1 MSDLFKWYLQKFECL
16 INNKHESSE
25 PVNNCFTKKFCGHG
39 NIFTSISQKQSNR
52 LDRKYAY
59 KWFYDLWGVCLNGSR
74 SQIKFK
80 NHCIVTKIKVLHY
93 WGLHYS
99 KLNVKRLKN
108 ESSGRNCPYFF
119 CITNFFSFWYK
130 FTHIVNGSC
139 SFSFETSQ

>member
-1 MSDLFKWYLQKFECL
+1 MICL
-16 INNKHESSE
+16 NDTYRNLNVLLITSMNPLNQLTAVSLRNFVVME
-25 PVNNCFTKKFCGHG
+25 

-59 KWFYDLWGVCLNGSR
+59 KWLDDLWGVCLNGSR

-80 NHCIVTKIKVLHY
+80 NHCIVTKIKVLHD

-99 KLNVKRLKN
+99 RLNVKRLKN
-108 ESSGRNCPYFF
+108 ESFGRNYPYFF

-139 SFSFETSQ
+139 FSFETSQ

>member
-1 MSDLFKWYLQKFECL
+1 MICL
-16 INNKHESSE
+16 NDTYRNLNVLLITSMNPLNQLTAVSLRNFVVME
-25 PVNNCFTKKFCGHG
+25 

-59 KWFYDLWGVCLNGSR
+59 KWFDDLWGVCLNGSR

-80 NHCIVTKIKVLHY
+80 NHCIVTKIKVLHD

-99 KLNVKRLKN
+99 RLNVKRLKN
-108 ESSGRNCPYFF
+108 ESFGRNYPYFF

>member
-1 MSDLFKWYLQKFECL
+1 MICL
-16 INNKHESSE
+16 NDTYRNLNVLLITSMNPLNQLTAVSLRNFVVIE
-25 PVNNCFTKKFCGHG
+25 

-59 KWFYDLWGVCLNGSR
+59 KWFDDLWGVCLNASR

-80 NHCIVTKIKVLHY
+80 SHCIVTKIKVLHD

-99 KLNVKRLKN
+99 RLNVKRLKN
-108 ESSGRNCPYFF
+108 ESFGRNYPYFF

>member
-1 MSDLFKWYLQKFECL
+1 MICL
-16 INNKHESSE
+16 NDTYRNLNVLLITSMNPLNQLTTVSLRNFVVME
-25 PVNNCFTKKFCGHG
+25 

-108 ESSGRNCPYFF
+108 KSFGRNCPYFF

-130 FTHIVNGSC
+130 FTHIFNGSC

>member
-1 MSDLFKWYLQKFECL
+1 MICL
-16 INNKHESSE
+16 NDTYRNLNVLLITSMNPLNQLTAVSLRNFVVME
-25 PVNNCFTKKFCGHG
+25 

-59 KWFYDLWGVCLNGSR
+59 KWFDDLWGVCLNGSR
-74 SQIKFK
+74 SQRKFK
-80 NHCIVTKIKVLHY
+80 NHCIVTKIKVLHD

-99 KLNVKRLKN
+99 RLNVKRLKN
-108 ESSGRNCPYFF
+108 ESFGRNYPYFF

>member
-1 MSDLFKWYLQKFECL
+1 MICL
-16 INNKHESSE
+16 NDTYRNLNVLLITSMNPLNQLTAVSLRNFVVIE
-25 PVNNCFTKKFCGHG
+25 

-59 KWFYDLWGVCLNGSR
+59 KWFDDLWGVCLNGSR

-80 NHCIVTKIKVLHY
+80 NHCIVTKIKVLHD

-99 KLNVKRLKN
+99 RLNVKRLKN
-108 ESSGRNCPYFF
+108 ESFGRNYPYFF

-130 FTHIVNGSC
+130 LTHIVNGSC

>member
-1 MSDLFKWYLQKFECL
+1 MICL
-16 INNKHESSE
+16 NDTYRNLNVLLITSMNPLNQLTTVSLRNFVVME
-25 PVNNCFTKKFCGHG
+25 

-93 WGLHYS
+93 WGLPYS

-108 ESSGRNCPYFF
+108 ESFGRNCSYFF
-119 CITNFFSFWYK
+119 CITNFFTFWYK

>member
-1 MSDLFKWYLQKFECL
+1 MICL
-16 INNKHESSE
+16 NDTYRNLNVLLITSMNPLNQLTTVSLRNFVVME
-25 PVNNCFTKKFCGHG
+25 

-93 WGLHYS
+93 WGLPYS

-108 ESSGRNCPYFF
+108 ESFGRNCPYFF

-130 FTHIVNGSC
+130 FTHIVSGSC

>member
-1 MSDLFKWYLQKFECL
+1 MICL
-16 INNKHESSE
+16 NDTYRNLNVLLITSMNPLNQLTTVSLRNFVVME
-25 PVNNCFTKKFCGHG
+25 

-130 FTHIVNGSC
+130 FTHIFNGSC

>member
-1 MSDLFKWYLQKFECL
+1 MICL
-16 INNKHESSE
+16 NDTYRNLNVLLITSMNPLNQLTTVSLRNFVVME
-25 PVNNCFTKKFCGHG
+25 

-59 KWFYDLWGVCLNGSR
+59 KWFYDLGVCLNGSR

-93 WGLHYS
+93 WGLPYS

-108 ESSGRNCPYFF
+108 ESFGRNCSYFF
-119 CITNFFSFWYK
+119 CITNFFTFWYK

>member
-1 MSDLFKWYLQKFECL
+1 MICL
-16 INNKHESSE
+16 NDTYRNLNVLLITSMNPLNQLTAVSLRNFVVME
-25 PVNNCFTKKFCGHG
+25 

-59 KWFYDLWGVCLNGSR
+59 KWFDDLWGVCLNGSR

-80 NHCIVTKIKVLHY
+80 NHCIMTKIKVLHD

-99 KLNVKRLKN
+99 RLNVKRLKN
-108 ESSGRNCPYFF
+108 ESFGRNYPYFF

-130 FTHIVNGSC
+130 LTHIVNGSC

>member
-1 MSDLFKWYLQKFECL
+1 MICL
-16 INNKHESSE
+16 NDTYRNLNVLLITSMNPLNQLTTVSLRNFVVME
-25 PVNNCFTKKFCGHG
+25 

-108 ESSGRNCPYFF
+108 ESSGRNCQYFF

-130 FTHIVNGSC
+130 FTHIFNGSC

>member
-1 MSDLFKWYLQKFECL
+1 MICL
-16 INNKHESSE
+16 NDTYRNLNVLLITSMNPLNQLTTVSLRNFVVME
-25 PVNNCFTKKFCGHG
+25 

-59 KWFYDLWGVCLNGSR
+59 KWFCDLWGVCLNGSR

-93 WGLHYS
+93 WGLPYS

-108 ESSGRNCPYFF
+108 ESFGRNCSYFF
-119 CITNFFSFWYK
+119 CITNFFTFWYK

>member
-1 MSDLFKWYLQKFECL
+1 MICL
-16 INNKHESSE
+16 NDTYRNLNVLLITSMNPLNQLTTVSLRNFVVME
-25 PVNNCFTKKFCGHG
+25 

-74 SQIKFK
+74 SQLKFK

-108 ESSGRNCPYFF
+108 ESFGRNCPYFF

>member
-1 MSDLFKWYLQKFECL
+1 MICL
-16 INNKHESSE
+16 NDTYRNLNVLLITSMNPLNQLTTVSLRNFVVME
-25 PVNNCFTKKFCGHG
+25 

-59 KWFYDLWGVCLNGSR
+59 KWFCDLWGVCLNGSR

-93 WGLHYS
+93 WGLPYS

-108 ESSGRNCPYFF
+108 ESFGRNCPYFF

>member
-1 MSDLFKWYLQKFECL
+1 MICL
-16 INNKHESSE
+16 NDTYRNLNVLLITSMNPLNQLTTVSLRNFVVME
-25 PVNNCFTKKFCGHG
+25 

-93 WGLHYS
+93 WGLPYS

-108 ESSGRNCPYFF
+108 ESFGRNCSYFF
-119 CITNFFSFWYK
+119 CITNFFTFWYK
-130 FTHIVNGSC
+130 FTHIVNCSC

>member
-1 MSDLFKWYLQKFECL
+1 MICL
-16 INNKHESSE
+16 NDTYRNLNVLLITSMNHLNQLTTVSLRNFVVME
-25 PVNNCFTKKFCGHG
+25 

-93 WGLHYS
+93 WGLPYS

-108 ESSGRNCPYFF
+108 ESFGRNCSYFF
-119 CITNFFSFWYK
+119 CITNFFTFWYK

>member
-1 MSDLFKWYLQKFECL
+1 MICL
-16 INNKHESSE
+16 NDTYRNLNVLLITSMNPLNQLTTVSLRNFVVME
-25 PVNNCFTKKFCGHG
+25 

-130 FTHIVNGSC
+130 FTHIFNGSC
-139 SFSFETSQ
+139 SFSFETFQ

>member
-1 MSDLFKWYLQKFECL
+1 MICL
-16 INNKHESSE
+16 NDTYRNLNVLLITSMNPLNQLTTVSLRNFVVME
-25 PVNNCFTKKFCGHG
+25 

-108 ESSGRNCPYFF
+108 ESFGRNCSYFF
-119 CITNFFSFWYK
+119 CITNFFTFWYK

>member
-1 MSDLFKWYLQKFECL
+1 MICL
-16 INNKHESSE
+16 NDTYRNLNVLLITSMNPLNQLTAVSLRNFVVME
-25 PVNNCFTKKFCGHG
+25 

-93 WGLHYS
+93 WGLPYS

-108 ESSGRNCPYFF
+108 ESFGRNCSYFF
-119 CITNFFSFWYK
+119 CITNFFTFWYK

>member
-1 MSDLFKWYLQKFECL
+1 MICL
-16 INNKHESSE
+16 NDTYRNLNVLLITSMNPLNQLTTVSLRNFVVME
-25 PVNNCFTKKFCGHG
+25 

-93 WGLHYS
+93 WGLPYS

-130 FTHIVNGSC
+130 FTHIFNGSC

>member
-1 MSDLFKWYLQKFECL
+1 MICL
-16 INNKHESSE
+16 NDTYRNLNVLLITSMNPLNQLTTVSLRNFVVME
-25 PVNNCFTKKFCGHG
+25 

-59 KWFYDLWGVCLNGSR
+59 KWFYDLWGVCSNGSR

-80 NHCIVTKIKVLHY
+80 NHCILTKIKVLHY
-93 WGLHYS
+93 WGLPYS

-108 ESSGRNCPYFF
+108 ESFGRNCPYFF

-130 FTHIVNGSC
+130 FTHIVSGSC

>member
-1 MSDLFKWYLQKFECL
+1 MICL
-16 INNKHESSE
+16 NDTYRNLNVLLITSMNPLNQLTTVSLRNFVVME
-25 PVNNCFTKKFCGHG
+25 

-80 NHCIVTKIKVLHY
+80 NHCFVTKIKVLHY

-130 FTHIVNGSC
+130 FTHIFNGSC

>member
-1 MSDLFKWYLQKFECL
+1 MICL
-16 INNKHESSE
+16 NDTYRNLNVLLITSMNPLNQLTTVSLRNFVVME
-25 PVNNCFTKKFCGHG
+25 

-59 KWFYDLWGVCLNGSR
+59 KWFCDLWGVCLNGSR

-108 ESSGRNCPYFF
+108 ESFGRNWPYFF

-130 FTHIVNGSC
+130 FTHIFNGSC

>member
-1 MSDLFKWYLQKFECL
+1 MICL
-16 INNKHESSE
+16 NDTYRNLNVLLITSMNPLNQLTTVSLRNFVVME
-25 PVNNCFTKKFCGHG
+25 

>member
-1 MSDLFKWYLQKFECL
+1 MICL
-16 INNKHESSE
+16 NDTYRNLNVLLITSMNPLNQLTTVSLRNFVVME
-25 PVNNCFTKKFCGHG
+25 

-93 WGLHYS
+93 WGLPYS
-99 KLNVKRLKN
+99 KLNVKRLEN
-108 ESSGRNCPYFF
+108 ESFGRNCSYFF
-119 CITNFFSFWYK
+119 CITNFFTFWYK

>member
-1 MSDLFKWYLQKFECL
+1 MICL
-16 INNKHESSE
+16 NDTYRNLNVLLITSMNPLNQLTTVSLRNFVVME
-25 PVNNCFTKKFCGHG
+25 

-80 NHCIVTKIKVLHY
+80 NHCIVTKIKVLCY

-130 FTHIVNGSC
+130 FTHIFNGSC

>member
-1 MSDLFKWYLQKFECL
+1 MICL
-16 INNKHESSE
+16 NDTYRNLNVLLITSMNPLNQLTTVSLRNFVVME
-25 PVNNCFTKKFCGHG
+25 

-93 WGLHYS
+93 WGLPYS

-108 ESSGRNCPYFF
+108 ESFGRNCPYFF

>member
-1 MSDLFKWYLQKFECL
+1 MICL
-16 INNKHESSE
+16 NDTYRNLNVLLITSMNPLNQLTTVSLRNFVVME
-25 PVNNCFTKKFCGHG
+25 

-80 NHCIVTKIKVLHY
+80 NHCIVTKIKVLYY
-93 WGLHYS
+93 WGLPYS

-108 ESSGRNCPYFF
+108 ESFGRNCSYFF
-119 CITNFFSFWYK
+119 CITNFFTFWYK

>member
-1 MSDLFKWYLQKFECL
+1 MICL
-16 INNKHESSE
+16 NDTYRNLNVFLITSMNPLNQLTTVSLRNFVVME
-25 PVNNCFTKKFCGHG
+25 

-74 SQIKFK
+74 SQLKFK

-93 WGLHYS
+93 WGLPYS

-108 ESSGRNCPYFF
+108 ESFGRNCPYFF